1 MPSEYSANQCINE
14 MLTGDFGKVDKLSI
28 SDPWNF
34 GVHHCRLLICNRLHD
49 PVHPSD
55 SHKTMDKHDLMILDI
70 VQQHKREQQEHIR
83 LAALERNFWKRIEGD
98 VTLSVGQARIGER
111 ITRLYLDG
119 LIQNKSGYMLTKKGR
134 EALTAEHA
142 SLAQVA

>member
-1 MPSEYSANQCINE
+1 
-14 MLTGDFGKVDKLSI
+14 MLQGSST
-28 SDPWNF
+28 
-34 GVHHCRLLICNRLHD
+34 LLCSMRCATVSFTLHRF
-49 PVHPSD
+49 
-55 SHKTMDKHDLMILDI
+55 KAMDKHDLMILDI

-83 LAALERNFWKRIEGD
+83 LATLERNFWKRIEGD

-134 EALTAEHA
+134 EALNVKTDSFAH
-142 SLAQVA
+142 LA

>member
-1 MPSEYSANQCINE
+1 
-14 MLTGDFGKVDKLSI
+14 
-28 SDPWNF
+28 
-34 GVHHCRLLICNRLHD
+34 
-49 PVHPSD
+49 
-55 SHKTMDKHDLMILDI
+55 MDKHDLMILDI

-119 LIQNKSGYMLTKKGR
+119 LIQNKNGYMLTKKGR
-134 EALTAEHA
+134 EALNMETVR
-142 SLAQVA
+142 LAHVT

>member
-1 MPSEYSANQCINE
+1 
-14 MLTGDFGKVDKLSI
+14 MLQGSST
-28 SDPWNF
+28 
-34 GVHHCRLLICNRLHD
+34 LLCSMRCATVSFTLHRF
-49 PVHPSD
+49 
-55 SHKTMDKHDLMILDI
+55 KAMDKHDLMILDI

-83 LAALERNFWKRIEGD
+83 LATLERNFWKRIEGD

-134 EALTAEHA
+134 EALNVKTDSFAH
-142 SLAQVA
+142 LT

>member
-1 MPSEYSANQCINE
+1 MKSRENEDRSHRVPSKRIARSNSPRPTHNQ
-14 MLTGDFGKVDKLSI
+14 
-28 SDPWNF
+28 
-34 GVHHCRLLICNRLHD
+34 
-49 PVHPSD
+49 
-55 SHKTMDKHDLMILDI
+55 MDKHDLMILDI

-119 LIQNKSGYMLTKKGR
+119 LIQNKNGYMLTKKGR
-134 EALTAEHA
+134 E
-142 SLAQVA
+142 SLNMESERLVQMAWSP

>member
-1 MPSEYSANQCINE
+1 
-14 MLTGDFGKVDKLSI
+14 
-28 SDPWNF
+28 
-34 GVHHCRLLICNRLHD
+34 
-49 PVHPSD
+49 
-55 SHKTMDKHDLMILDI
+55 MDKHDLMILDI

>member
-1 MPSEYSANQCINE
+1 MKASHLDCQQKRNDRFTSLRPIHNQ
-14 MLTGDFGKVDKLSI
+14 
-28 SDPWNF
+28 
-34 GVHHCRLLICNRLHD
+34 
-49 PVHPSD
+49 
-55 SHKTMDKHDLMILDI
+55 MDKHDLMILDI

-119 LIQNKSGYMLTKKGR
+119 LIQNKNGYMLTKKGR
-134 EALTAEHA
+134 EALHMETERLVH
-142 SLAQVA
+142 VA